1 MLKDGLAR
9 GREGIRPR
17 HAPYHHEDNR
27 MKTTFAAAVA
37 FAIAAAVAPAAGA
50 QGAPADGTNVAA
62 LLAQAK
68 TPEGKKAFVAS
79 SLALTDAE
87 AKKFWPV
94 YDAYQRKLEA
104 NNRRYTLAVE
114 DAVMTS
120 KPISDAYAKA
130 LAKELTE
137 IEDAEA
143 RARKSLY
150 SGAVKALPGRKAV
163 RYLQI
168 ETKLQDGYRYEIAT
182 TLPLIK

>member
-1 MLKDGLAR
+1 M
-9 GREGIRPR
+9 
-17 HAPYHHEDNR
+17 
-27 MKTTFAAAVA
+27 
-37 FAIAAAVAPAAGA
+37 IAAPAATPTMSATCCRIGEA
-50 QGAPADGTNVAA
+50 RTSCPV
-62 LLAQAK
+62 LRSCRLSLEMVAQAK
-68 TPEGKKAFVAS
+68 TPEGKKQLVAS

-104 NNRRYTLAVE
+104 NNRRYSLAVE

>member
-1 MLKDGLAR
+1 MKPVLAAALFSIAVALPPAAWPQSGTDAGAELKALVEQTRTPEAKR
-9 GREGIRPR
+9 
-17 HAPYHHEDNR
+17 
-27 MKTTFAAAVA
+27 AAVA
-37 FAIAAAVAPAAGA
+37 SA
-50 QGAPADGTNVAA
+50 
-62 LLAQAK
+62 
-68 TPEGKKAFVAS
+68 
-79 SLALTDAE
+79 LALTDAE

-104 NNRRYTLAVE
+104 NNRRYSLAVE

>member
-1 MLKDGLAR
+1 
-9 GREGIRPR
+9 
-17 HAPYHHEDNR
+17 

-104 NNRRYTLAVE
+104 NNRRYALAVE

-150 SGAVKALPGRKAV
+150 AGAVKALPGRKAV

>member
-1 MLKDGLAR
+1 
-9 GREGIRPR
+9 
-17 HAPYHHEDNR
+17 
-27 MKTTFAAAVA
+27 MKKILAAAA
-37 FAIAAAVAPAAGA
+37 FALAATVATSAIA
-50 QGAPADGTNVAA
+50 QNAPADGANVAA
-62 LLAQAK
+62 MLAQAK
-68 TPEGKKAFVAS
+68 TPEGKKQLVAS

-104 NNRRYTLAVE
+104 NNRRYSLAVE

-150 SGAVKALPGRKAV
+150 AGAVKALPGRKAV